1 MNPDLFTFILVML
14 ACAIFAVMGYKIGY
28 LYGWDKGMK
37 DCSRIWQRSKSETLA
52 EARRQNALLKDAIA
66 AGQHLEAIQGGK
78 TDRLKD

>member
-37 DCSRIWQRSKSETLA
+37 DCSRIWQLA
-52 EARRQNALLKDAIA
+52 QRFEAL
-66 AGQHLEAIQGGK
+66 QGGK
-78 TDRLKD
+78 SAETELKDMTKRR